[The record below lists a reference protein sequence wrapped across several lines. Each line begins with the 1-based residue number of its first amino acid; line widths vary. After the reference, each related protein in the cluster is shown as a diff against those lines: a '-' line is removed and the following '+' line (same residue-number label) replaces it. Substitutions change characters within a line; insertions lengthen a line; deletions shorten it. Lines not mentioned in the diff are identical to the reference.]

1 MAYQVSDKIR
11 KQTTKCSY
19 NFTCLNND
27 TWDTCSIERDVQR
40 AFLAV
45 KTKSNKSTCPYWF
58 SYGSSYHCTCPTRLE
73 IYKRYKI

>member
-1 MAYQVSDKIR
+1 MAYQIR
-11 KQTTKCSY
+11 DITKKQTTKCSY

-45 KTKSNKSTCPYWF
+45 KTW
-58 SYGSSYHCTCPTRLE
+58 SSGTGKYRIIFE
-73 IYKRYKI
+73 KIGGEWKG